1 MLWIKVEPT
10 SGNDIEQ
17 VAGEMLELA
26 KRLGPDIGIE
36 CDFNGIEVLA
46 TTSYTVEGIVKKY
59 KKALKEG
66 KETEYR

>member
-10 SGNDIEQ
+10 AGNGIEQ
-17 VAGEMLELA
+17 VAGEMLELV
-26 KRLGPDIGIE
+26 KRLGSDIGIE

-46 TTSYTVEGIVKKY
+46 TIDYTVEDIVKNY

-66 KETEYR
+66 RETEYR